1 MPPPSLTDPSAEMVF
16 VAGVNGLPPSFRDEP
31 SWPIQVFQASIKL
44 TQINGSLTFEVV
56 DDGDGFDPTTTGYGT
71 GLQGMADRLD
81 AIGGTLILR
90 SEPGHGTSVTG
101 RAPVGSLREP
111 IA

>member
-1 MPPPSLTDPSAEMVF
+1 L
-16 VAGVNGLPPSFRDEP
+16 
-31 SWPIQVFQASIKL
+31 I
-44 TQINGSLTFEVV
+44 FEAT

-81 AIGGTLILR
+81 AIGGTLSVR
-90 SEPGHGTSVTG
+90 SEPGHETSVTG
-101 RAPVGSLREP
+101 RAPAGLLQEP